1 MTKVRLLGLV
11 ALLACIPWLGGMV
24 VLGAIVAPTVFHSIP
39 PPGGADAMT
48 LVFRRYD
55 RIAVVASMIVLLCEV
70 GLATITRTA
79 RDVAR
84 SFTCIVMSALAIYE
98 GTMLSPKI
106 EALHMAGALRGV
118 GDLGLELE
126 RTHHQAEL
134 LAKAELAFGLLY
146 VVLLVWTLTS
156 LGTTVAT
163 TPAPTSAEGVERT
176 DPDVHPDSGGGK
188 LRRRQ
193 A

>member
-11 ALLACIPWLGGMV
+11 ALLACIPWLGGMI
-24 VLGAIVAPTVFHSIP
+24 VLGAIVAPTVFHAIP
-39 PPGGADAMT
+39 APGGADAMT

-55 RIAVVASMIVLLCEV
+55 RIAVVASAIVLLCEV

-79 RDVAR
+79 RDAAR

-98 GTMLSPKI
+98 GMMLSPKI
-106 EALHMAGALRGV
+106 EALHMAGAIRGL

-163 TPAPTSAEGVERT
+163 TPAPTSAEGAERT